1 MSKARLPFLKDDMCV
16 EQIAFLLKEMGG
28 IPDDFVGDEEQ
39 SQESFTKVLAD
50 LHILKDVM

>member
-28 IPDDFVGDEEQ
+28 IRDDFVGDEEQ